1 MSRVGKKPIEIPS
14 GVDVKFENNH
24 INVKGPKGEL
34 ARDVHPLVSVA
45 IEDVDGAEQ
54 VVLTIDDLNDKQK
67 KAQWGTARANIANM
81 VHGVT
86 EEFEKKLE
94 VNGVGYRVN
103 LQGREVVLNVGFS
116 HEVRFAL
123 PEGVDA
129 VIEGNLITLSG
140 IDRQLVGE
148 VAANI
153 RKVKKPEPYKGKG
166 IKYVDEVIRRKAG
179 KAQKSAE

>member
-1 MSRVGKKPIEIPS
+1 
-14 GVDVKFENNH
+14 
-24 INVKGPKGEL
+24 
-34 ARDVHPLVSVA
+34 
-45 IEDVDGAEQ
+45 
-54 VVLTIDDLNDKQK
+54 
-67 KAQWGTARANIANM
+67 